1 MEWDIGEASLYF
13 SFTVY
18 GIVNNCVST
27 MITMSNEDKDRL
39 VVMAVLSSIEEILK
53 TMKKEALQEPA
64 NVQGLCDA
72 VKNVLLSK
80 VSACPCTLCKPAR
93 PLTHQDKM
101 RSIREVFLPCSDT
114 KLCKHKAIKKER
126 KMANS
131 NSVANSANNKMEV
144 LSHQSWKKPLTFLQ
158 IKFHVYTTF
167 FKIA

>member
-1 MEWDIGEASLYF
+1 MVSLGMLFDVPKAKNTRLAARVFLRISTVSQHPACLDHVIQTRRGERRGERVGRIEGRMESDIGEASSYF

-27 MITMSNEDKDRL
+27 MITMINEDKDRL

-80 VSACPCTLCKPAR
+80 VSACPCTL
-93 PLTHQDKM
+93 
-101 RSIREVFLPCSDT
+101 
-114 KLCKHKAIKKER
+114 
-126 KMANS
+126 
-131 NSVANSANNKMEV
+131 
-144 LSHQSWKKPLTFLQ
+144 W
-158 IKFHVYTTF
+158 
-167 FKIA
+167 